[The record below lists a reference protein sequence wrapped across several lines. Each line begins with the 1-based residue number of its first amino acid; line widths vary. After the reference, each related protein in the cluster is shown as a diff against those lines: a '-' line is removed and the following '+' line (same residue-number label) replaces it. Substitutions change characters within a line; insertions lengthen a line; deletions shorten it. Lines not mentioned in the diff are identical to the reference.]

1 MLTLRTSKELIRLD
15 VIEPGVRVWVPPL
28 DVAAL
33 RAAEYRAMKAAS
45 EAKATAGIPDDEPA
59 SDAQVGVLEGA
70 FTQGRIRALADRI
83 VKWEGVVDEQGVP
96 LPVTPEAL
104 DAFAA
109 HPQAGLAFIRAYEQ
123 PVKAVVAEGNGS
135 APSSDGASVEGR
147 NTATVAPSDAPNAPG
162 SSTLPKP
169 KRARPAKQR

>member
-1 MLTLRTSKELIRLD
+1 MLTLRTSKELIWLD
-15 VIEPGVRVWVPPL
+15 VVAPGVRVRVPPL

-33 RAAEYRAMKAAS
+33 RMAEYRAMKAAAD
-45 EAKATAGIPDDEPA
+45 AKAAAGIPDDEAPT
-59 SDAQVGVLEGA
+59 DAQIGIVEGA
-70 FTQGRIRALADRI
+70 FTQGRIRAMAERI
-83 VKWEGVVDEQGVP
+83 VEWEGVVGEDGAA
-96 LPVTPEAL
+96 LPITPDAL